1 MAYPTKLSLP
11 FEENEHQNV
20 KLFKMVTEQP
30 TAGFLR
36 QISFFCFGE
45 GQSIKYLHPV
55 KNTHICER
63 IILDQKSRGNGDN
76 ITAGVQQNKLFKLAL
91 QSNFENSSVTAKLRR
106 TYICL
111 NWIII

>member
-1 MAYPTKLSLP
+1 MSSYLKWSQNSQLLASYARFLFSVLERVKVSSICIKL
-11 FEENEHQNV
+11 
-20 KLFKMVTEQP
+20 
-30 TAGFLR
+30 R
-36 QISFFCFGE
+36 
-45 GQSIKYLHPV
+45 
-55 KNTHICER
+55 THICER

-76 ITAGVQQNKLFKLAL
+76 ITAGVQQNKLFKLTL